1 LPNIDSL
8 ATRAAATLARG
19 QGGDQVGVV
28 TGHDLDRVGAGIKR
42 KAARQTERRC
52 RSGNWHIDPSDDP
65 VDPPLVPANSFAE
78 YAPEPN
84 PERQAATR
92 AKAERSG
99 ADKIC
104 RLLKASPSMWA
115 FIVAIIVFGL
125 TLVISILVLFRY
137 GMSDNQSLAPST
149 AAETTFTV
157 GTLIAFA
164 IAASHWLP
172 QLGW

>member
-1 LPNIDSL
+1 VKADRGWKRTFHDPIPLPRGRQRVTLED
-8 ATRAAATLARG
+8 AAGYIMKLPKAE
-19 QGGDQVGVV
+19 Q
-28 TGHDLDRVGAGIKR
+28 DLS
-42 KAARQTERRC
+42 E
-52 RSGNWHIDPSDDP
+52 W
-65 VDPPLVPANSFAE
+65 
-78 YAPEPN
+78 
-84 PERQAATR
+84 QAATR

-104 RLLKASPSMWA
+104 RPPKASPSMWA

-125 TLVISILVLFRY
+125 TLVISILLVFRY
-137 GMSDNQSLAPST
+137 GMRDNQSLPPST

>member
-1 LPNIDSL
+1 MRIIEH
-8 ATRAAATLARG
+8 RASFEV
-19 QGGDQVGVV
+19 Q
-28 TGHDLDRVGAGIKR
+28 
-42 KAARQTERRC
+42 
-52 RSGNWHIDPSDDP
+52 SDDGSI
-65 VDPPLVPANSFAE
+65 V
-78 YAPEPN
+78 
-84 PERQAATR
+84 RQFPFDDNASR
-92 AKAERSG
+92 RS
-99 ADKIC
+99 IC
-104 RLLKASPSMWA
+104 RPLKASPSMWA

-137 GMSDNQSLAPST
+137 GMSDNQSLPPSI